1 MNGND
6 NKGKAALNAAT
17 LEMLQ
22 SMKTL
27 HILYDIGVQLH
38 RPYVTKAIKS
48 GRLVLEEG
56 SITDLPGHKDYAEC
70 TIMAYVLYNGRKFGP
85 FSAEDFPENAQSTV
99 QIEAFLDL
107 VEMVER
113 ETRRS

>member
-1 MNGND
+1 MGNPV
-6 NKGKAALNAAT
+6 KRAALNAAT

-27 HILYDIGVQLH
+27 HILYDIGVQLN
-38 RPYVTKAIKS
+38 RPYVTKAIKN

-56 SITDLPGHKDYAEC
+56 SITDLPGHEDYAEC

-107 VEMVER
+107 VEMMER
-113 ETRRS
+113 NSHDH